1 MILEKV
7 IEYPLHCLQILT
19 LNVKKVV
26 IRLSIRGASSEMD
39 HEHKA
44 VGGTGLLHLLNVQ
57 LKVGTD
63 FPSKALG
70 INIAVVFGNVP
81 HHQTTL
87 FIDRI
92 SRTVCR

>member
-1 MILEKV
+1 M
-7 IEYPLHCLQILT
+7 P
-19 LNVKKVV
+19 NAKKVV
-26 IRLSIRGASSEMD
+26 IRLSNRGAPGEWITR
-39 HEHKA
+39 HKA

-57 LKVGTD
+57 LKVGTN

-70 INIAVVFGNVP
+70 INIAVLFGNVP

>member
-1 MILEKV
+1 M
-7 IEYPLHCLQILT
+7 

-26 IRLSIRGASSEMD
+26 IRLSIRGASREMD

-44 VGGTGLLHLLNVQ
+44 VGGTGPCICLNVQ
-57 LKVGTD
+57 LKVNTN
-63 FPSKALG
+63 FLSTVLG

-87 FIDRI
+87 FIDKI